1 MVKWSVFYRLI
12 QHLQGLRGAVA
23 CVIIE
28 ITRDLDYTMRS
39 PRILTVALISVAI
52 SLSTFSAKASL
63 PGIEDYTNERIV
75 PLLISPT
82 SARADG
88 SGFLYSSRIVF
99 TSAHTA
105 VTFDSNGKMIDFRT
119 ELSVG
124 KPNSNVTSSGPGI
137 RVIKRFAAPGY
148 SADKEGDI
156 NDFAILV
163 LERDLIQIEPAQ
175 LMTPE
180 IEKELVG
187 KKATVKMHGYGN
199 HVDLCGPNENPPCA
213 TGRLASSAV
222 PRSAEATLQ
231 TASDFAQLIPRPIA
245 ARFANELLFF
255 SPEKTGMCAGDSGGS
270 LTTTYNGKLLYL
282 SNIGTGSF
290 TYGCGM
296 GGGYDGKGG
305 FQYSPQ
311 IYKQL
316 DLVKQAEK
324 YLAEQ
329 IAIEQAAEKSKAE
342 ADAKVAAELKAKAD
356 ADAKAAAELRAR
368 QEADA
373 KAKADAASKK
383 STITCVKGK
392 TTKKVTAIKPVCP
405 KGYRKK

>member
-1 MVKWSVFYRLI
+1 MK
-12 QHLQGLRGAVA
+12 
-23 CVIIE
+23 
-28 ITRDLDYTMRS
+28 
-39 PRILTVALISVAI
+39 RIGVSILLVVTLVVSALTP
-52 SLSTFSAKASL
+52 FSAQASL

-105 VTFDSNGKMIDFRT
+105 VTFDSNGRMVDFRG

-124 KPNSNVTSSGPGI
+124 KPNSNVTNSGTGV

-148 SADKEGDI
+148 IADKEGDV

-163 LERDLIQIEPAQ
+163 LERDLMQIEPAQ

-187 KKATVKMHGYGN
+187 KKTTVKIHGYGN
-199 HVDLCGPNENPPCA
+199 YVDLCGPNEILPCK
-213 TGRLASSAV
+213 TGQLVSSAV
-222 PRSAEATLQ
+222 PRSAEATLR
-231 TASDFAQLIPRPIA
+231 TASDFAQLIPRPIP
-245 ARFANELLFF
+245 ARFVNELLFF
-255 SPEKTGMCAGDSGGS
+255 SPEKNGMCAGDSGGS

-282 SNIGTGSF
+282 SNIGTGAF

-316 DLVKQAEK
+316 DLLKQAENF
-324 YLAEQ
+324 LAEQ
-329 IAIEQAAEKSKAE
+329 IAIELATAKSKAE
-342 ADAKVAAELKAKAD
+342 TEAIAAAELKAKQEAE
-356 ADAKAAAELRAR
+356 AKAAAELKAA
-368 QEADA
+368 QEAEV
-373 KAKADAASKK
+373 KAAAVKK
-383 STITCVKGK
+383 TTITCVKGK
-392 TTKKVTAIKPVCP
+392 LIKKVIAVKPKCP
-405 KGYRKK
+405 TGYKLKK

>member
-1 MVKWSVFYRLI
+1 
-12 QHLQGLRGAVA
+12 
-23 CVIIE
+23 
-28 ITRDLDYTMRS
+28 MRS
-39 PRILTVALISVAI
+39 PRFLTVSVVLLG
-52 SLSTFSAKASL
+52 LSSSSFPVQASL

-75 PLLISPT
+75 PLMITPT

-105 VTFDSNGKMIDFRT
+105 VTFDSNGKMVDFRS

-124 KPNSNVTSSGPGI
+124 NPNSNVKSSGDGV

-148 SADKEGDI
+148 VANREGDTH
-156 NDFAILV
+156 DFAILV

-180 IEKELVG
+180 IEKELVD
-187 KKATVKMHGYGN
+187 KRATVKMHGYGN
-199 HVDLCGPNENPPCA
+199 YTDLCGPNDSPPCSS
-213 TGRLASSAV
+213 GRLSSSSV
-222 PRSAEATLQ
+222 PRYSEATLRP
-231 TASDFAQLIPRPIA
+231 ASDFAQLLPRPIPT
-245 ARFANELLFF
+245 RFVNELLFF
-255 SPEKTGMCAGDSGGS
+255 SPGKTGMCAGDSGGS

-282 SNIGTGSF
+282 SNIGTGAS

-316 DLVKQAEK
+316 DLIKQAEK
-324 YLAEQ
+324 FLADQ
-329 IAIEQAAEKSKAE
+329 IAVEEAAAKSKAE
-342 ADAKVAAELKAKAD
+342 AEAKAAAELKAKQD
-356 ADAKAAAELRAR
+356 AEAKAAAEQKAKE
-368 QEADA
+368 EAEAKAAAEQKAKEEAEA
-373 KAKADAASKK
+373 KAKAGAAGKK

-392 TTKKVTAIKPVCP
+392 TVQKVTAVKPKCP
-405 KGYRKK
+405 KGFKRR